1 MKILDRFI
9 VSTYLRHLAF
19 SWVAAIVIF
28 LVVNSVENLDKFIDK
43 QVPASTI
50 LQYYLLFIPHI
61 IYLILPA
68 VTLLATLFTIGGF
81 TASNELTAIKIAGV
95 PFSRLLFILL
105 VTATVCAGGVY
116 ILGETVIPGTN
127 RQQIDIWRYEVKKI
141 PRENRAVRGR
151 IYLQVGENN
160 QMYIENY
167 RSASREALG
176 IKMLNV
182 VNGKVKG
189 RIDAEKMIWRDNA
202 WHVQGTVRRI
212 FGENGQVAWS
222 TDADFT
228 LKEDVPS
235 PDQFEKVQTKPEEM
249 NSFELREFIHRL
261 KQVGGLTRR
270 WDVELLAKIS
280 TPAAAVIIVFFG
292 APIAAVRRRGGTVMG
307 FGISLFVCFIYF
319 GLIQVGK
326 VLGFNGTIPPWSAA
340 WGGNIVFGTLGM
352 WMLFRSKD

>member
-1 MKILDRFI
+1 MF
-9 VSTYLRHLAF
+9 F
-19 SWVAAIVIF
+19 SWIAAIVVF

-43 QVPASTI
+43 QVPGATI

-68 VTLLATLFTIGGF
+68 VTLLATLFTVGGF
-81 TASNELTAIKIAGV
+81 TASNELTAIKVAGV
-95 PFSRLLFILL
+95 PFSRVMLILL
-105 VTATVCAGGVY
+105 ITASVCAGGVY
-116 ILGETVIPGTN
+116 FLGETVIPGTN
-127 RQQIDIWRYEVKKI
+127 RQQMDIWRYEVKKI

-151 IYLQVGENN
+151 IYLQVGQKN

-167 RSASREALG
+167 RAASREAMG
-176 IKMLNV
+176 IKMMNV
-182 VNGKVKG
+182 VNGKIKG

-202 WHVQGTVRRI
+202 WHVQGATKRT
-212 FGENGQVAWS
+212 FGDDGAITWISDAGFVLNENV
-222 TDADFT
+222 
-228 LKEDVPS
+228 LR

-249 NSFELREFIHRL
+249 NSLELRDFIHRL
-261 KQVGGLTRR
+261 KHVGGLTRR
-270 WDVELLAKIS
+270 WEVELLAKFS

-292 APIAAVRRRGGTVMG
+292 APIAAVRRRGGTVLG

-340 WGGNIVFGTLGM
+340 WGGNIVFGMLGM
-352 WMLFRSKD
+352 WMLVRSKD